1 MYLDKVAE
9 LAFFTE
15 MSDIADVGAHTSMF
29 TSLDKIAEM
38 DKEARKRNGN
48 PILNI
53 RAAKKRDKKD
63 LSKYFSRLAKTG
75 RK

>member
-9 LAFFTE
+9 LAFFAE
-15 MSDIADVGAHTSMF
+15 MSDIAEMRAHTNMF
-29 TSLDKIAEM
+29 ASLDKIAEM
-38 DKEARKRNGN
+38 DKESRRRNGN

-53 RAAKKRDKKD
+53 RSAKKRDKKE
-63 LSKYFSRLAKTG
+63 LAKYFSRVAQTT